1 MDQPTDA
8 AVDVGGIAEDTALIK
23 LLEGEAAANER
34 TLDDLNRILIL
45 TRNNLLLGAVALF
58 LGAAATTFQPST
70 WPIGAFMVGLGG
82 WTLINAL
89 NKRTRAKRELVI
101 TEAKLR
107 TTRLKLDSLGES
119 SKND

>member
-8 AVDVGGIAEDTALIK
+8 ALDVITLARLIQ
-23 LLEGEAAANER
+23 GDIAANER
-34 TLDDLNRILIL
+34 TLDDLNRILLL

-58 LGAAATTFQPST
+58 LGAAAATFQPSA
-70 WPIGAFMVGLGG
+70 WPIGAFMISLGG

-89 NKRTRAKRELVI
+89 NKRTRAKREIVI
-101 TEAKLR
+101 TEAKLI
-107 TTRLKLDSLGES
+107 TSRLKLDSLSES